1 MKSYVGAIL
10 IPFDFS
16 LTPEETSEVF
26 AIADTALQA
35 VSDEDLFSDAIRIR
49 LDQLIEPKIREW
61 HQALLSHVEDVR
73 QSAPDY
79 VGAFLGSEASP
90 EQVDQL
96 IKRFNIENLEDLDQE
111 VRKQIRTWIACLDN
125 EKVRQYDVVTVKDLV
140 FAELR
145 SWC

>member
-16 LTPEETSEVF
+16 LTAEQTSEVF
-26 AIADTALQA
+26 SIADSALQA
-35 VSDEDLFSDAIRIR
+35 ASDEDLFSDTIRIR

-61 HQALLSHVEDVR
+61 HQELLSHVEDVR
-73 QSAPDY
+73 CSAPDY
-79 VGAFLGSEASP
+79 ITAFLRSEASP
-90 EQVDQL
+90 GQIEQL
-96 IKRFNIENLEDLDQE
+96 MKRFTIDNLDDLDAE
-111 VRKQIRTWIACLDN
+111 LKKQIRTWVAGLDN
-125 EKVRQYDVVTVKDLV
+125 EKVRQYDVITVKDLV

>member
-16 LTPEETSEVF
+16 LTPEQTSEVF

-35 VSDEDLFSDAIRIR
+35 ASDEDLFSDAIRIR
-49 LDQLIEPKIREW
+49 LDQLIEPNIRDW
-61 HQALLSHVEDVR
+61 HQELLAHVEDVR
-73 QSAPDY
+73 HSAADY
-79 VGAFLGSEASP
+79 ISAFLGSEASP
-90 EQVDQL
+90 EQLDQL
-96 IKRFNIENLEDLDQE
+96 VKRFNIENVDDLDAE
-111 VRKQIRTWIACLDN
+111 LKKQIRTWIAGLDN
-125 EKVRQYDVVTVKDLV
+125 EKVRQYDVITVKDLV